1 MPELTGLVQAAQ
13 AIRSKAAM
21 WGAGRTNAIY
31 KNPEKSELS
40 FPSFSRPDFTGAA
53 KGLYLQ
59 NQQRFG
65 NVFVKI
71 LSSTQ

>member
-1 MPELTGLVQAAQ
+1 
-13 AIRSKAAM
+13 M

-40 FPSFSRPDFTGAA
+40 FPSFSRQDFTGAA